1 MQGMNPPHLVL
12 CPFAKANWHGSPLA
26 VHTSDLN
33 NTSVQHWIVTILLKY
48 EGMDQDMHYHQAIFI
63 TLWTIWTQKPGG
75 PCFQQLLDS
84 SHQNADQNWAHQ
96 RIGSPWQLI
105 IKIAGA
111 RRSGFA
117 YEAKNM
123 QGVIIFYGSL
133 SCAVGSALIAIQ
145 EAMVEAAIKAR
156 NFGYSQI
163 LFQW

>member
-1 MQGMNPPHLVL
+1 
-12 CPFAKANWHGSPLA
+12 
-26 VHTSDLN
+26 
-33 NTSVQHWIVTILLKY
+33 
-48 EGMDQDMHYHQAIFI
+48 MDSEAWWPM
-63 TLWTIWTQKPGG
+63 L
-75 PCFQQLLDS
+75 QQLLDS
-84 SHQNADQNWAHQ
+84 SHQKNADQNWAHQ

-123 QGVIIFYGSL
+123 QGVIIFYGGL

-156 NFGYSQI
+156 NLGYSQI